1 MATAKMKHFCHQS
14 LVKHR
19 HPSTQESETSS
30 IIHISRFILL
40 CGIILLILP
49 GRGVAASPT
58 GPIET
63 TPARVALAAYLTAY
77 NSGDAKLLRAFQDL
91 YGFEVRIEVF
101 KKLRADSGELVL
113 QRIKLD
119 EPLHIEV
126 LLKESNTGRREL
138 LVIVLDEKK
147 PPSIVK
153 IMLTVVTA
161 PPQK

>member
-1 MATAKMKHFCHQS
+1 M
-14 LVKHR
+14 
-19 HPSTQESETSS
+19 
-30 IIHISRFILL
+30 
-40 CGIILLILP
+40 ILP

-58 GPIET
+58 GPSEA
-63 TPARVALAAYLTAY
+63 TPAHLALDAFLTAY
-77 NSGDAKLLRAFQDL
+77 NSGDAKLLRAFQNL

-101 KKLRADSGELVL
+101 KKWRADSGELVL

-153 IMLTVVTA
+153 IMLTIVTA

>member
-1 MATAKMKHFCHQS
+1 
-14 LVKHR
+14 
-19 HPSTQESETSS
+19 
-30 IIHISRFILL
+30 
-40 CGIILLILP
+40 
-49 GRGVAASPT
+49 
-58 GPIET
+58 
-63 TPARVALAAYLTAY
+63 VALAAYLTAY